1 MVNVEK
7 GVLVEWYVA
16 HWTTDHFLNKVYLK
30 ILWFGSFS
38 SLVMWLLMFTLVI
51 VNGGQHW
58 LALAFS
64 GSLPLYFYECLCIV
78 QFYLANKVS
87 SSSSSSVLARHRPLA
102 SADPTVPT
110 APPMR
115 LIPNPNP
122 NPKTHPNPNPIFNPN
137 PNPLF
142 ERKKRHRNI
151 GQHRV
156 IFTGYLLRD
165 GDGFIRGP

>member
-16 HWTTDHFLNKVYLK
+16 HWTTDHFLNKAYLK

-64 GSLPLYFYECLCIV
+64 DSLPLYFYECLCIV

-87 SSSSSSVLARHRPLA
+87 SFFFFVFSAGPSQA
-102 SADPTVPT
+102 SCERRSNCADSATYEVDPEP
-110 APPMR
+110 
-115 LIPNPNP
+115 
-122 NPKTHPNPNPIFNPN
+122 
-137 PNPLF
+137 
-142 ERKKRHRNI
+142 
-151 GQHRV
+151 
-156 IFTGYLLRD
+156 
-165 GDGFIRGP
+165 